1 MLSSNDFSFKFWT
14 WSFVITFCFEFLNQ
28 LFFHVGTWLR
38 LEDLTRKYAVK
49 YGTIHVISGAIFDE
63 DNNGKV
69 DEVGEEKK
77 LVTIAIQNR

>member
-1 MLSSNDFSFKFWT
+1 MTSVLS
-14 WSFVITFCFEFLNQ
+14 FEPDLLLLLSALSFLNQ

-49 YGTIHVISGAIFDE
+49 YDTIHVISGAIFDE

-69 DEVGEEKK
+69 DGVGEEKK

>member
-1 MLSSNDFSFKFWT
+1 MTSVLS
-14 WSFVITFCFEFLNQ
+14 FEPGLLLLLSALSFLNQ
-28 LFFHVGTWLR
+28 LGTWLR

-69 DEVGEEKK
+69 DGVGEEKK

>member
-1 MLSSNDFSFKFWT
+1 MTSVLS
-14 WSFVITFCFEFLNQ
+14 FEPDPLLLLSALSFLNQ